1 MHNSRMDRAGVNLAS
16 ANAVAPLSRTDVAA
30 ANAEVVVRATDIAAA
45 SADLVMANTRCAAA
59 NAEIALRAMIPAD
72 CGAVAALIRSAFAAQ
87 SAVIDP
93 PASALRET
101 EASVAAHLAAGGGAV
116 ACAGGQIV
124 GSVMWEPK
132 DGGLYRSASRKR
144 PPGAGRASRGRWWR
158 RPRPRHGSPE
168 CRECISGRAWSWP
181 TIAGCLRPAASSRSP
196 VTRTPAMPPR
206 PGWRWRSVWSRLGL
220 PR

>member
-1 MHNSRMDRAGVNLAS
+1 MDRAGVNLAS

-132 DGGLYRSASRKR
+132 DGGLYLERLAVATS
-144 PPGAGRASRGRWWR
+144 WR
-158 RPRPRHGSPE
+158 RQGIARALVAATEAAARFTGMPRVHLGTRLVLADNRRLFAACGFVEIARHAHPGY
-168 CRECISGRAWSWP
+168 AAP
-181 TIAGCLRPAASSRSP
+181 TWVEMEKRLEPAGIAP
-196 VTRTPAMPPR
+196 
-206 PGWRWRSVWSRLGL
+206 
-220 PR
+220 